1 MDGNK
6 KNIKLER
13 VLNIFFI
20 CNGEFA
26 IIDEPVVAVVPSK
39 MPALAAATNI
49 DTTKNSM
56 AYM

>member
-1 MDGNK
+1 
-6 KNIKLER
+6 

-26 IIDEPVVAVVPSK
+26 VIDEPVVAVVPSK

-49 DTTKNSM
+49 DITKNSM